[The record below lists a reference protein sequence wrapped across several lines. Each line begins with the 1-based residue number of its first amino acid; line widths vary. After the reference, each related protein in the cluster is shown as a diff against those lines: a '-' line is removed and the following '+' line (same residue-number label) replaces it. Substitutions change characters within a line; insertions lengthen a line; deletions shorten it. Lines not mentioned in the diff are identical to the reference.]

1 MKTVVSLAH
10 LDLSNRARTLV
21 SATDDLVRE
30 LKERFP
36 EAQGYAYKIEERLAP
51 WAWTRGTKM
60 SEQEMI
66 HSLDPENRKRAFR
79 RGIRVTNGLRW
90 GLTMDVQSTDREMEG
105 AQVTV
110 LRESPLSVVVATI
123 GLIAGI
129 LAAVAYGYKIDAYAS
144 DYRNLAIAGFIGLA
158 LGGVLALLGW
168 VLSRPLESLTAAQA
182 QEIFDT
188 TVARLTRAF
197 RAAA

>member
-79 RGIRVTNGLRW
+79 RGIVHDDFRQR
-90 GLTMDVQSTDREMEG
+90 R
-105 AQVTV
+105 
-110 LRESPLSVVVATI
+110 
-123 GLIAGI
+123 
-129 LAAVAYGYKIDAYAS
+129 LA
-144 DYRNLAIAGFIGLA
+144 
-158 LGGVLALLGW
+158 GGVLAPGDRHHK
-168 VLSRPLESLTAAQA
+168 SRM
-182 QEIFDT
+182 
-188 TVARLTRAF
+188 R
-197 RAAA
+197 